1 MKKLLL
7 TSLFVATL
15 SALSTGCGDIEVP
28 LSTTLCEDACEAQAR
43 AACGGTSRA
52 TCERACRAVY
62 QGAPSCEAQIDR
74 ALRCAVATGY
84 VCSGSLAR
92 VNGCVPEGAA
102 MMTCLDAAARGTA
115 SR

>member
-28 LSTTLCEDACEAQAR
+28 LSATLCEDACEAQSR
-43 AACGGTSRA
+43 ASCGGQSRT

-74 ALRCAVATGY
+74 ALRCAVAAGY

-92 VNGCVPEGAA
+92 VNGCEPEGAA
-102 MMTCLDAAARGTA
+102 MMSCLDAASRGRT